1 MVDELSVNTNMLTQI
16 VAKLAENAGLKMD
29 I

>member
-1 MVDELSVNTNMLTQI
+1 MVDELSMNTNMLTQI
-16 VAKLAENAGLKMD
+16 VAKLVENAGLKMD

>member
-1 MVDELSVNTNMLTQI
+1 MVDELSMNTNMLTQI